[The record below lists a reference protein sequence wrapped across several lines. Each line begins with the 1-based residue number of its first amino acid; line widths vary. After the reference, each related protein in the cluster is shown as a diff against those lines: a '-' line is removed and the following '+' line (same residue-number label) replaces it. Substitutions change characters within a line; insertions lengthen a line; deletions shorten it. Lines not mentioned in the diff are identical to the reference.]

1 MREPAQPDAE
11 ELGRRVAAM
20 CIDAGFDRAGIA
32 TLEPLDTAGHL
43 QSWLGAGKHGE
54 MDWLADT
61 AQKRLHP
68 GSLLEGATAA
78 VMVADHYHR
87 PGDADDCGGPPMHGR
102 VARYAR
108 TDDYHRRL
116 KKRLMAVCDALK
128 AEFPG
133 SRSRVFADTAPV
145 AERELARRAG
155 LGWTGKH
162 TLAIDPENGSWF
174 VLGGFLTTLDVR
186 APATQPVVTDHCGTC
201 TRCIDACPT
210 GAISP
215 YSVDASRCVSYLT
228 IEHGSE
234 ISPELAGGIGDWFA
248 GCDVCQE
255 VCPHNR
261 PRESLAPRSP
271 AGAREGFDLLDVLG
285 WDEATR
291 RARFAGSAL
300 KRISLAQ
307 AHRNA
312 AINVA
317 NLLRS
322 GQLDAARKRALR
334 AAIERLAW
342 NAQASELARSTA
354 RQALA
359 MTESATG

>member
-1 MREPAQPDAE
+1 MREPAQPEAE
-11 ELGRRVAAM
+11 ELGRRVVAM

-32 TLEPLDTAGHL
+32 SLEPLESAGHL
-43 QSWLGAGKHGE
+43 QAWLGAGKHGE
-54 MDWLADT
+54 MQWLADT
-61 AQKRLHP
+61 AEKRFDP
-68 GSLLEGATAA
+68 GSLLEGASAA
-78 VMVADHYHR
+78 VMVADQYHW
-87 PGDADDCGGPPMHGR
+87 PGEIDEHGPLPMHGR
-102 VARYAR
+102 VARYAQA
-108 TDDYHRRL
+108 DDYHTRI
-116 KKRLMAVCDALK
+116 KKRLIAVCDALK

-133 SRSRVFADTAPV
+133 SYSRVFADTAPV

-162 TLAIDPENGSWF
+162 TLAIDPEHGSWF

-186 APATQPVVTDHCGTC
+186 ALDSQPVTTDHCGTC

-215 YSVDASRCVSYLT
+215 YSVDAARCVSYLT
-228 IEHGSE
+228 IEHRST
-234 ISPELAGGIGDWFA
+234 IAPQLAEGIGAWFA

-261 PRESLAPRSP
+261 PRDATPDSP
-271 AGAREGFDLLDVLG
+271 PEGVRTGFDLLDVLG

-312 AINVA
+312 AINAA
-317 NLLRS
+317 NLMRT
-322 GQLDAARKRALR
+322 GGLDAEQQRNLR
-334 AAIERLAW
+334 AALERLAW
-342 NAQASELARSTA
+342 NAEASDTA
-354 RQALA
+354 REAARRAIA
-359 MTESATG
+359 MIE